1 MGKAYSVFKKDF
13 RGMFLSPLA
22 YVVIAVFF
30 AFNSL
35 LIIPGM
41 QTADM
46 RGAFGLMATMFIFV
60 IPLLTMRVFS
70 EELRSGTDEL
80 LMTSPITLPQIVI
93 GKYLAVV
100 GLIVVILAISLQ
112 YVYIIAKFG
121 NPDWGPIATGYI
133 GLFLLGS
140 AFAAFG
146 VFASSLTKNQIVA
159 GVLALIVSLLLV
171 VIEVVSSMVGPK
183 AADILDKIGI
193 INHYYDF
200 DKGVIDS
207 THIIYY
213 IGFIVLFLFLT
224 VRSLDSRRW

>member
-1 MGKAYSVFKKDF
+1 MGKTLSVFKKDF

-30 AFNSL
+30 AFNSI

-41 QTADM
+41 QSADM
-46 RGAFGLMATMFIFV
+46 RGPFGLMATMFIFV
-60 IPLLTMRVFS
+60 IPLITMRVFS
-70 EELRSGTDEL
+70 EELRAGTDEL
-80 LMTSPITLPQIVI
+80 LMTSPLTLPQIVI

-121 NPDWGPIATGYI
+121 EPDWGPIAAGYL

-140 AFAAFG
+140 SFAAFG

-159 GVLALIVSLLLV
+159 GVVTLIVSLLLV
-171 VIEVVSSMVGPK
+171 AINVLSPVVGPEI
-183 AADILDKIGI
+183 ADILDKVGM
-193 INHYYDF
+193 INHYFDF

-213 IGFIVLFLFLT
+213 VGFIVLFLFLT